1 MQLSGATC
9 RTLFRGK
16 SLTASS
22 SPRTRDNMRCLSTA
36 PHERHLECLRVTG
49 GFCLIRFDLNG
60 PVLWHI
66 GHSKTGCPGLVS
78 LYQTGRTVFFIR
90 SNKMCAFYQQLVES
104 LSVLQKTLAP
114 TAVSYFF
121 IGDSPLSGKA
131 QKPGPSI
138 CQPPVH
144 FPSSYMVEPASQW
157 KPRGIPH
164 SVD

>member
-1 MQLSGATC
+1 M
-9 RTLFRGK
+9 
-16 SLTASS
+16 
-22 SPRTRDNMRCLSTA
+22 
-36 PHERHLECLRVTG
+36 
-49 GFCLIRFDLNG
+49 
-60 PVLWHI
+60 
-66 GHSKTGCPGLVS
+66 
-78 LYQTGRTVFFIR
+78 FFIR
-90 SNKMCAFYQQLVES
+90 SNNMCAFYQQPGGS

-121 IGDSPLSGKA
+121 ICDSPLSGKA

-138 CQPPVH
+138 CQPPVD